1 MKLLRIVD
9 CEKKSEEVLSNRMDH
24 LFWQREGRKAIFAEA
39 IGFVLIFA
47 IEERILFFKK
57 HQF

>member
-9 CEKKSEEVLSNRMDH
+9 CEKKSEEVFSNRMDH

-47 IEERILFFKK
+47 IEERILSVKTYRF
-57 HQF
+57 

>member
-9 CEKKSEEVLSNRMDH
+9 CEKKSEEVFSNRMDH
-24 LFWQREGRKAIFAEA
+24 LFWQREGRKAIFTEA